1 MNYLINAN
9 RPWEGTPS
17 RGWTPI
23 SLGGL
28 WGPLVAICCCL
39 FSACSG
45 CSKSGRIHRHYLA
58 DTSRGRGSS
67 DSLGRGSFRDSGASV
82 GPAVGPTVS
91 SQSDEGRTTVK
102 MQKHNGV
109 YQIPVT
115 IDGSEMYFIFDTG
128 AGLISIS
135 TVEATFL
142 YKQGKLT
149 DDDVVGKADFLDANG
164 NISSDVIVRLKEVT
178 IGNRTIRNVDASV
191 VANTKAPLLFG
202 QSALEKFGKISIDYA
217 RGEISF
223 E

>member
-1 MNYLINAN
+1 MNYSAPLT
-9 RPWEGTPS
+9 RS
-17 RGWTPI
+17 RLVI
-23 SLGGL
+23 VF
-28 WGPLVAICCCL
+28 VAICCCL

-67 DSLGRGSFRDSGASV
+67 DSLARGSLRDSGPSV
-82 GPAVGPTVS
+82 GPAVGPTVP
-91 SQSDEGRTTVK
+91 SQGDEGRTTVK
-102 MQKHNGV
+102 MEKHNGV

>member
-1 MNYLINAN
+1 MNYYIVF
-9 RPWEGTPS
+9 
-17 RGWTPI
+17 
-23 SLGGL
+23 
-28 WGPLVAICCCL
+28 VALCCCV

-45 CSKSGRIHRHYLA
+45 CSKSGRMHHRFASA
-58 DTSRGRGSS
+58 DTARRDSS
-67 DSLGRGSFRDSGASV
+67 GRGSFRDSAPSV
-82 GPAVGPTVS
+82 GPAVGPTVP
-91 SQSDEGRTTVK
+91 SQNDEGRTTVK
-102 MQKHNGV
+102 MEKKNGV

-142 YKQGKLT
+142 YKQGKLS
-149 DDDVVGKADFLDANG
+149 DDDIVGKADFLDANG
-164 NISSDVIVRLKEVT
+164 NISQDVIIRLKEVT

-191 VANTKAPLLFG
+191 VANAKAPLLFG
-202 QSALEKFGKISIDYA
+202 QSALEKFGKISIDYS

>member
-1 MNYLINAN
+1 MNYSAPLT
-9 RPWEGTPS
+9 RS
-17 RGWTPI
+17 RLVI
-23 SLGGL
+23 VF
-28 WGPLVAICCCL
+28 VAICSCL

-67 DSLGRGSFRDSGASV
+67 DSLARGSLRDSGPSV

-102 MQKHNGV
+102 MQKRNGV